1 MKKVHFIGIG
11 GIGVSALARHY
22 LSEGWTV
29 SGSDQSDSQLIQDLI
44 SEGINVKVGPQV
56 AENIPAG
63 VNKIIYTVAVKDD
76 NLEFVRAKELQTSN
90 DVVLMTY
97 PQALGEMTRT
107 KKTIAVCGTHGKTTT
122 TAMTY
127 EMLKECGVDASMIV
141 GSLIEHGG
149 KKTNYVKGASEWI
162 VIEACEYRQ
171 SFLNYFPDYTIITN
185 IDADHLDFYKDL
197 EDIKKSFGQF
207 VDNIKPGGK
216 VVVHK
221 QEEYIN
227 EYVKVAK
234 PLIIADEANV
244 DKIVLSVPGQHN
256 RQNANLVFEL
266 GKELG
271 FSEVKVLQGLKNFK
285 GTWRRQEYKG
295 VLKTESGNEI
305 VFYDDYAHHP
315 HEIQATLAAFRE
327 KYSDKKIA
335 LAFMPHLFSRTKLL
349 FDGFVGELSKAD
361 RVFLMP
367 IYKAREQFDESI
379 NSEMI
384 AREIDSFTP
393 IAEIYNQKEGIFE
406 KAKSVQNFEELK
418 NEIINLK
425 DDYIVITM
433 GAGNID
439 DLYKIL
445 NLKK

>member
-1 MKKVHFIGIG
+1 MKRVHFIGIG

-29 SGSDQSDSQLIQDLI
+29 SGSDQSDSQLVQDLI
-44 SEGINVKVGPQV
+44 SEGITVFVGPHK
-56 AENIPAG
+56 AENIPNDL
-63 VNKIIYTVAVKDD
+63 NKVIYTVAVKPD
-76 NLEFVRAKELQTSN
+76 NLEFIRAQDLGVE
-90 DVVLMTY
+90 LMTY
-97 PQALGEMTRT
+97 PQALGEMTRS

-127 EMLKECGVDASMIV
+127 EMLKECGIDASMIV
-141 GSLIEHGG
+141 GSLIEYEG
-149 KKTNYVKGASEWI
+149 KKTNYIKGKSEWI

-197 EDIKKSFGQF
+197 EDIKKSFGLF
-207 VDNIKPGGK
+207 VDNLKTDGK
-216 VVVHK
+216 VIVH
-221 QEEYIN
+221 ESENYIN
-227 EYVKVAK
+227 EYTKNAK

-256 RQNANLVFEL
+256 RQNANLVFAL

-271 FSEVKVLQGLKNFK
+271 FSEEKVLQGLKNFK

-295 VLKTESGNEI
+295 VLRTESGKEI
-305 VFYDDYAHHP
+305 IFYDDYAHHP
-315 HEIQATLAAFRE
+315 HEIRATLAAFHE
-327 KYSDKKIA
+327 KYSNKKIA

-349 FDGFVGELSKAD
+349 FKEFVDELAKANA
-361 RVFLMP
+361 VLLMP
-367 IYKAREQFDESI
+367 IYKSREVFDESI
-379 NSEMI
+379 SSDMLAEKINTDR
-384 AREIDSFTP
+384 ARSDLALSV
-393 IAEIYNQKEGIFE
+393 
-406 KAKSVQNFEELK
+406 KSFEELK
-418 NEIINLK
+418 NEVLNL
-425 DDYIVITM
+425 DSDYVVITM

-445 NLKK
+445 ELNK

>member
-44 SEGINVKVGPQV
+44 SEGIGVKVGPQV
-56 AENIPAG
+56 AENVPND
-63 VNKIIYTVAVKDD
+63 VNKIIYTVAVKED
-76 NLEFVRAKELQTSN
+76 NLEFVAAKNLQIN
-90 DVVLMTY
+90 NPDLILMTY

-122 TAMTY
+122 TAITY
-127 EMLKECGVDASMIV
+127 EMLKESGVDANMIV
-141 GSLIEHGG
+141 GSLIEYNG
-149 KKTNYVKGASEWI
+149 KKTNYIKGSSEWI

-207 VDNIKPGGK
+207 VDNLKPGGK
-216 VVVHK
+216 VIVHE
-221 QEEYIN
+221 QEKYIN
-227 EYVKVAK
+227 EYIKENKELVVA
-234 PLIIADEANV
+234 DGENV
-244 DKIVLSVPGQHN
+244 DKIVLSVPGRHN
-256 RQNANLVFEL
+256 RQNANLVFTL
-266 GKELG
+266 GKVLG
-271 FSEVKVLQGLKNFK
+271 FNEDKILQGLKNFK

-295 VLKTESGNEI
+295 KINDI
-305 VFYDDYAHHP
+305 IFYDDYAHHP
-315 HEIQATLAAFRE
+315 HEIKATLDAFRE
-327 KYSDKKIA
+327 KYPDRKIA

-349 FDGFVGELSKAD
+349 FKEFVEELGQAD

-367 IYKAREQFDESI
+367 IYKAREVFDESI
-379 NSEMI
+379 SSGMLADKI
-384 AREIDSFTP
+384 GS
-393 IAEIYNQKEGIFE
+393 
-406 KAKSVQNFEELK
+406 KAKSAQNFEELK
-418 NEIINLK
+418 NEILNLK
-425 DDYIVITM
+425 DDYVVITM

-445 NLKK
+445 DLKK

>member
-22 LSEGWTV
+22 LSEGWVV
-29 SGSDQSDSQLIQDLI
+29 SGSDQSDSALIQDLI
-44 SEGINVKVGPQV
+44 SEGIQVKVGPQV
-56 AENIPAG
+56 AENIPQD
-63 VNKIIYTVAVKDD
+63 VNKVIYTVAVKSE
-76 NLEFVRAKELQTSN
+76 NEEFVAAQKTSAT
-90 DVVLMTY
+90 LMTY
-97 PQALGEMTRT
+97 PQALGEMTRN

-141 GSLIEHGG
+141 GSLIEVNG
-149 KKTNYVKGASEWI
+149 KKTNYIKGTSEWI

-207 VDNIKPGGK
+207 VDNLKPGGK
-216 VVVHK
+216 VIVHK
-221 QEEYIN
+221 QEEFIN
-227 EYVKVAK
+227 EYVEVAK
-234 PLIIADEANV
+234 PLIIVDETNV

-256 RQNANLVFEL
+256 RQNANLVFAL
-266 GKELG
+266 GGELG
-271 FSEVKVLQGLKNFK
+271 FSEDKILQGLKNFK

-295 VLKTESGNEI
+295 VSKTESGNEI
-305 VFYDDYAHHP
+305 IFYDDYAHHP

-327 KYSDKKIA
+327 KYPEKKIA
-335 LAFMPHLFSRTKLL
+335 IAFMPHLFSRTKLL
-349 FDGFVGELSKAD
+349 FDGFVEELGKAD
-361 RVFLMP
+361 KVFLMP

-379 NSEMI
+379 SSLVLADKI
-384 AREIDSFTP
+384 GP
-393 IAEIYNQKEGIFE
+393 
-406 KAKSVQNFEELK
+406 KAKSVDNFEELK
-418 NEIINLK
+418 NEILNL
-425 DDYIVITM
+425 DSNYIVITM

-445 NLKK
+445 ELKK